1 LESFHQHSHP
11 SQSALRFW
19 LLAAAVVAVNLSN
32 AVAAVVQAVSEQRH

>member
-1 LESFHQHSHP
+1 LESSHQHSHP

-32 AVAAVVQAVSEQRH
+32 AAAAVVQAVSEQRH